1 MANGSIQ
8 NYRSLFNYVRKH
20 IDRKALFNEPYAEP
34 VPIPEDYYFHL
45 GDDQFFATYEE
56 YQKFYE
62 ESGRYREGAPRVA
75 LLSGNINMQNSN
87 EEHMA
92 AIINSLEERGL
103 NVYPINSFGMKKLGM
118 IRAVA
123 PDVIINRPHGRLV
136 MGGGESGTRML
147 RELNVPILA
156 PVTVSD
162 LYENWLT
169 DRQGMASGGMT
180 SMSIVMPELD
190 GAVAPYAVAAQF
202 ERNGMKLFDAI
213 PVHTEK
219 FCSLVEHY
227 ARLHDTPNSEKKVAI
242 YYYKGAGKGAVSAAD
257 IEGVQSLYNTLKALR
272 DAGYDVSGLPADA
285 AALERM
291 IQTQGSVLGPYA
303 LGAYDEF
310 LKHGNPELVD
320 VETFTE
326 WTEEILPEKLRQEL
340 RDTYGEAPGEYMGV
354 EKEGRKYIAVARIV
368 FGNVAILPQPLP
380 AVGEDTEKIVHGVE
394 GAPAYPYVAP
404 ISGRARGSVRTR
416 SSISGRT
423 AASNS
428 FPASRWPCRIT
439 TGPTR
444 SSATCPTSTST
455 PSTTSGRE
463 SSPNGAAMPR
473 S

>member
-1 MANGSIQ
+1 MNRKKLLYIIGGVAAAVAILAMLYCRFASVTRVATLNFPDFTVEKFIRSNDNPFIKINPIGLDEAEKIAKYDIVLVRIHGSSLNGTHLQAIQKAIAKGVPVYATESDNPEINTLSGRELEYIDALMANGSIQ

-326 WTEEILPEKLRQEL
+326 
-340 RDTYGEAPGEYMGV
+340 
-354 EKEGRKYIAVARIV
+354 
-368 FGNVAILPQPLP
+368 
-380 AVGEDTEKIVHGVE
+380 
-394 GAPAYPYVAP
+394 
-404 ISGRARGSVRTR
+404 
-416 SSISGRT
+416 
-423 AASNS
+423 
-428 FPASRWPCRIT
+428 
-439 TGPTR
+439 
-444 SSATCPTSTST
+444 
-455 PSTTSGRE
+455 
-463 SSPNGAAMPR
+463 
-473 S
+473 